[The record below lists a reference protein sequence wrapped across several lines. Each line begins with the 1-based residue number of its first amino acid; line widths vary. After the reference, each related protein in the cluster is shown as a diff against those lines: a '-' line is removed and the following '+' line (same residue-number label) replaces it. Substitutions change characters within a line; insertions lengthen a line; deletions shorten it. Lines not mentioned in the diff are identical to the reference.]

1 MGLCCFSIWK
11 IALKGGEALFS
22 NRDAESASHKN
33 RPLGSRPIIDQPF
46 HYGGQAVIEGVVMRG
61 KRDLAIAVQRPD
73 SSIIIEEEKLS
84 SVVERFKCLN
94 WPLVR
99 GFIILIETMLIGLR
113 ALSFSANQAAEA
125 EGEEIT
131 AGEMAFTMIIAVVLA
146 IVLFVVIPT
155 GAVHFMRGMVVSVA
169 VQNLIE
175 GIIRIAIFLGY
186 VWAVA
191 RMEDIQRVFEYH
203 GAEHKVIHTF
213 EAGEPLEVE
222 YARKHSTLHP
232 RCGTAF
238 LLVVMV
244 VSILVFSLLG
254 EGTLLWRISSRVIL
268 LPVVAGL
275 GYEFI
280 KYMARKQGSCWGRW
294 LMAPGLWL
302 QKLTTRE
309 PDDEQLEVAIQALKR
324 VLEVEA
330 RNLKP
335 QTPTPPATVPA

>member
-1 MGLCCFSIWK
+1 MLLNSSPET
-11 IALKGGEALFS
+11 GEL
-22 NRDAESASHKN
+22 
-33 RPLGSRPIIDQPF
+33 PSRPIIDQPF

-61 KRDLAIAVQRPD
+61 KRDLAIAVRRAD

-84 SVVERFKCLN
+84 SVVERFKFLS
-94 WPLVR
+94 WPVLR
-99 GFIILIETMLIGLR
+99 GFVVLIETMIMGLR
-113 ALSFSANQAAEA
+113 ALSFSANQAAEE

-131 AGEMAFTMIIAVVLA
+131 ATEMTVTMIVAMVLAVVL
-146 IVLFVVIPT
+146 FVIIPT
-155 GAVHFMRGMVVSVA
+155 GAVHFIRNYVESVA

-175 GIIRIAIFLGY
+175 GIIRIVIFLGY

-213 EAGEPLEVE
+213 EAGEPLEVA
-222 YARKHSTLHP
+222 YARQHSTLHP

-244 VSILVFSLLG
+244 VSILVFCFLG

-268 LPVVAGL
+268 LPIVAGL
-275 GYEFI
+275 GYEII
-280 KYMARKQGSCWGRW
+280 KYVARKQGALWGRW
-294 LMAPGLWL
+294 VMAPGLWL

-309 PDDEQLEVAIQALKR
+309 PDDQQLEVALLALKR
-324 VLEVEA
+324 VLEVEGRA
-330 RNLKP
+330 EF
-335 QTPTPPATVPA
+335 AS